1 MLARLSIQTAF
12 KRRQIAYNT
21 LYVACAGRMW
31 GAGGIQPEAG
41 APVVDLD
48 KEKVVKLVIVL
59 LVTIAALA
67 VMSIMV
73 QVIQTILPFLI
84 VGAGI
89 YAGYRWALS
98 EAPAP
103 TADEVE
109 EQARG
114 IFSRFRR
121 TKKAIETTAKV
132 GEALADFGAQSERP
146 IEKKNE
152 RKHRRRRPLGTVPKD
167 ESAQAE
173 TAEAA
178 DETVELSDDEVE
190 AIKEQQASQ
199 MKQAL
204 GDSQGGKIEFKD
216 SDVVINAKD
225 IKQPDIS
232 RLEEKEK
239 EEPEVTKNVLA
250 QIEERRRRLQG
261 D

>member
-1 MLARLSIQTAF
+1 MEI
-12 KRRQIAYNT
+12 
-21 LYVACAGRMW
+21 
-31 GAGGIQPEAG
+31 
-41 APVVDLD
+41 D

-67 VMSIMV
+67 VMSILV
-73 QVIQTILPFLI
+73 QIIQTVLPFLI

-121 TKKAIETTAKV
+121 TKKAVEATVKV
-132 GEALADFGAQSERP
+132 GEALGDLGGA
-146 IEKKNE
+146 NE
-152 RKHRRRRPLGTVPKD
+152 REAEEKIETRVEKKHRRRRPLGTVAKD
-167 ESAQAE
+167 GDAKAKPAAANADATELNEEEVQAE
-173 TAEAA
+173 Q
-178 DETVELSDDEVE
+178 V
-190 AIKEQQASQ
+190 SQ
-199 MKQAL
+199 MKRSLA
-204 GDSQGGKIEFKD
+204 DNPTGKIEFKD

-225 IKQPDIS
+225 IEQPDTS

-239 EEPEVTKNVLA
+239 EEPQVTTNVLA

-261 D
+261 GE

>member
-1 MLARLSIQTAF
+1 M
-12 KRRQIAYNT
+12 
-21 LYVACAGRMW
+21 
-31 GAGGIQPEAG
+31 
-41 APVVDLD
+41 DLD

-59 LVTIAALA
+59 LVTVAALA

-132 GEALADFGAQSERP
+132 GEALADFGGKEAPMAQQQ
-146 IEKKNE
+146 NE
-152 RKHRRRRPLGTVPKD
+152 RKHRRRRPFGTVAKD
-167 ESAQAE
+167 EAAQAE
-173 TAEAA
+173 RAET
-178 DETVELSDDEVE
+178 EGEEINLSDAEVD

-204 GDSQGGKIEFKD
+204 GDNQGGKIEFKD

-225 IKQPDIS
+225 IEQPDIS

-239 EEPEVTKNVLA
+239 EEPEVTRNVLA

-261 D
+261 GD

>member
-1 MLARLSIQTAF
+1 M
-12 KRRQIAYNT
+12 
-21 LYVACAGRMW
+21 
-31 GAGGIQPEAG
+31 E
-41 APVVDLD
+41 LD

-67 VMSIMV
+67 VMSILV
-73 QVIQTILPFLI
+73 QVIQTVLPFLI

-121 TKKAIETTAKV
+121 TKKAVEATVKV
-132 GEALADFGAQSERP
+132 GEALTDFGAKPEQTE
-146 IEKKNE
+146 EKKNE
-152 RKHRRRRPLGTVPKD
+152 KQHRRRRPLGTVAKD
-167 ESAQAE
+167 EAAKAESAKAK
-173 TAEAA
+173 TAEAEA
-178 DETVELSDDEVE
+178 EVTELSDAEVE
-190 AIKEQQASQ
+190 AVQEEQVSQ
-199 MKQAL
+199 MKRGL
-204 GDSQGGKIEFKD
+204 KSNPKGKIEFRD

-225 IKQPDIS
+225 LEQPDIS

-239 EEPEVTKNVLA
+239 EEPQVTNNVLA

-261 D
+261 GK